1 MSEKLPGWTPSDGS
15 VPPEAPS
22 APEPTVGDDPALEG
36 DPALHD
42 DPAFDRL
49 RAADPAAGAAPDA
62 DRLAATLRAATG
74 VDVGRTDG
82 ATGSGPAAEVAR
94 RRWRPAAAP
103 RWLQIA
109 AAVAALAVVGGGAY
123 ALGGRT
129 GGSSTAGATPLPAIA
144 LGGPQVG
151 GPQRAG
157 ADMAAPANG
166 AASGSASSSSIAV
179 PAPGRWWGSRTVFT
193 ASGLSTAGG
202 TGTARAF
209 DAASVVSAD
218 TVRRAA
224 KVLGVAGEPRAQW
237 GTWTVG
243 TLDGKGAVLTLSGD
257 GMATLSYSDPAWD
270 PWTCTGEKAAAN
282 ASVCGP
288 NAAAAPTGDA
298 AVAKVRALFHALGV
312 DLTGATVQVGGLQK
326 PVRDAAGAT
335 VPTAGRETVMFS
347 QVVDG
352 QLTGVTWSATL
363 VGSGVQSLWGPL
375 APLVDL
381 GRYQVVSP
389 AAAVERLNDPRF
401 GAYGGG
407 PMPMVAGGVQVD
419 SGAAEPAVGSA
430 TSGAVPPPDG
440 ASTGSA
446 TSGAVPSQVQPSVT
460 APSAAASSGTAS
472 SGTAPSRTAGSGSS
486 GSATS
491 GAATA
496 GPGVI
501 APAPAVTPGA
511 EPTAAPSSTAP
522 PVAPTTPSA
531 GSAIAWPVRH
541 VTITSARLGLAVTTL
556 PSGAAVLVPTYQLTD
571 ADGGTWSVI
580 AVVDAQL
587 DLTAAG

>member
-15 VPPEAPS
+15 VPPDVPP
-22 APEPTVGDDPALEG
+22 APEATVGDDPAFDG
-36 DPALHD
+36 G
-42 DPAFDRL
+42 PAFDRL

-74 VDVGRTDG
+74 VDVGRTDV
-82 ATGSGPAAEVAR
+82 ATGSGPAAEAAR
-94 RRWRPAAAP
+94 PRWRPTAAP
-103 RWLQIA
+103 RWLQVA

-123 ALGGRT
+123 ALGDRT

-157 ADMAAPANG
+157 ADMAASANG

-179 PAPGRWWGSRTVFT
+179 PAPGRWWGSRIVFT
-193 ASGLSTAGG
+193 ASGLSTTGG

-270 PWTCTGEKAAAN
+270 PWTCTGEKTAAN

-298 AVAKVRALFHALGV
+298 AVAKVRALLHALGV
-312 DLTGATVQVGGLQK
+312 DLTGATVQVGEPEK
-326 PVRDAAGAT
+326 PVRDGTGAT
-335 VPTAGRETVMFS
+335 VPTAGRETVRFS

-401 GAYGGG
+401 GAFGGG

-460 APSAAASSGTAS
+460 APSAAASSGTA
-472 SGTAPSRTAGSGSS
+472 PSRTASTGSGSS

-491 GAATA
+491 GTATA

-511 EPTAAPSSTAP
+511 EPIPAPSSTVP

-556 PSGAAVLVPTYQLTD
+556 PSGASVLVPTYQLTD

>member
-15 VPPEAPS
+15 VPPDVPS
-22 APEPTVGDDPALEG
+22 APEPTVGDDPAFEG

-42 DPAFDRL
+42 GPAFDRL
-49 RAADPAAGAAPDA
+49 RGADPAAGAAPDA
-62 DRLAATLRAATG
+62 ARLAATLRAATG
-74 VDVGRTDG
+74 VDVGHTDV

-103 RWLQIA
+103 RWLQVA

-193 ASGLSTAGG
+193 ASGLSTTGG

-243 TLDGKGAVLTLSGD
+243 TLDGRGAVLTLSGD

-270 PWTCTGEKAAAN
+270 PWTCAGEKAAAN

-298 AVAKVRALFHALGV
+298 AVAKVGALFHALGV
-312 DLTGATVQVGGLQK
+312 DLTGTTVQVGGPQK
-326 PVRDAAGAT
+326 PVMDGAGAT
-335 VPTAGRETVMFS
+335 VPTAGRETVTFS

-401 GAYGGG
+401 GAFGGG
-407 PMPMVAGGVQVD
+407 PMPMAAGGVQVD

-430 TSGAVPPPDG
+430 TSGAVPPPDA

-460 APSAAASSGTAS
+460 APSAAASSAS
-472 SGTAPSRTAGSGSS
+472 TESGSS

-491 GAATA
+491 GTATA
-496 GPGVI
+496 GPGIV
-501 APAPAVTPGA
+501 APAPATTPGA
-511 EPTAAPSSTAP
+511 EPTPAPSSTVP

-556 PSGAAVLVPTYQLTD
+556 PSGASVLVPTYQLTD
-571 ADGGTWSVI
+571 AEGGTWSVI

-587 DLTAAG
+587 DLNAAG

>member
-1 MSEKLPGWTPSDGS
+1 
-15 VPPEAPS
+15 
-22 APEPTVGDDPALEG
+22 
-36 DPALHD
+36 
-42 DPAFDRL
+42 
-49 RAADPAAGAAPDA
+49 
-62 DRLAATLRAATG
+62 
-74 VDVGRTDG
+74 
-82 ATGSGPAAEVAR
+82 
-94 RRWRPAAAP
+94 
-103 RWLQIA
+103 
-109 AAVAALAVVGGGAY
+109 
-123 ALGGRT
+123 
-129 GGSSTAGATPLPAIA
+129 
-144 LGGPQVG
+144 
-151 GPQRAG
+151 
-157 ADMAAPANG
+157 MAAPANG

-193 ASGLSTAGG
+193 ASGLSTTGG

-270 PWTCTGEKAAAN
+270 PWTCSGEKAAAN

-298 AVAKVRALFHALGV
+298 AVAKVRAVFHALGV
-312 DLTGATVQVGGLQK
+312 DLTGATVQVGEPQK
-326 PVRDAAGAT
+326 PVRDGSGAT
-335 VPTAGRETVMFS
+335 VPTAGRETVRFS

-352 QLTGVTWSATL
+352 QVTGVTWSATL

-401 GAYGGG
+401 GAFGGG
-407 PMPMVAGGVQVD
+407 PMPMVANGVQVD
-419 SGAAEPAVGSA
+419 SGAAEPAIGSA
-430 TSGAVPPPDG
+430 TSGAVAPPDA

-446 TSGAVPSQVQPSVT
+446 TSGAVPSEVQQSAPTPAGT
-460 APSAAASSGTAS
+460 APSGTAS
-472 SGTAPSRTAGSGSS
+472 TGSGSS

-491 GAATA
+491 GTATA

-501 APAPAVTPGA
+501 APAPAVTPGG
-511 EPTAAPSSTAP
+511 EPTAAGPSSTAP

-531 GSAIAWPVRH
+531 GSVIAWPVRH

-556 PSGAAVLVPTYQLTD
+556 PSGASVLVPTYQVTD
-571 ADGGTWSVI
+571 AEGGTWSVI
-580 AVVDAQL
+580 AVVDARL
-587 DLTAAG
+587 DLNAAG

>member
-15 VPPEAPS
+15 VPPDVPP
-22 APEPTVGDDPALEG
+22 APEPTVGDEPASKDDPASNG
-36 DPALHD
+36 

-49 RAADPAAGAAPDA
+49 RGADPAAGAAPDA
-62 DRLAATLRAATG
+62 GRLAATLRAATG
-74 VDVGRTDG
+74 VDVGRTEV
-82 ATGSGPAAEVAR
+82 ATGSGPAAEAAR
-94 RRWRPAAAP
+94 RRWRPTAAP
-103 RWLQIA
+103 RWLQVA
-109 AAVAALAVVGGGAY
+109 AAVAAFAVVGGGAY

-129 GGSSTAGATPLPAIA
+129 AGSSTAGATPLPAIA

-157 ADMAAPANG
+157 ADVAAPANG

-193 ASGLSTAGG
+193 ASGLSTTGG

-224 KVLGVAGEPRAQW
+224 KVLGVPGEPRAQW

-243 TLDGKGAVLTLSGD
+243 TPDGKGAVLTLSGD

-270 PWTCTGEKAAAN
+270 PWTCTGEKTAAN

-288 NAAAAPTGDA
+288 NVAAAPTGDA

-312 DLTGATVQVGGLQK
+312 DLTGATVQVGQPEK
-326 PVRDAAGAT
+326 PVQDGAGAT

-381 GRYQVVSP
+381 GRYQVISP
-389 AAAVERLNDPRF
+389 AAAVERLHDPRF
-401 GAYGGG
+401 GAFGGG
-407 PMPMVAGGVQVD
+407 PVPMAAGGVQVD
-419 SGAAEPAVGSA
+419 SGVEDPAIGSA
-430 TSGAVPPPDG
+430 TSGAVPPPDA

-446 TSGAVPSQVQPSVT
+446 TSGAVPPQVQPSVT
-460 APSAAASSGTAS
+460 APAAASSGT
-472 SGTAPSRTAGSGSS
+472 
-486 GSATS
+486 
-491 GAATA
+491 ATA

-511 EPTAAPSSTAP
+511 EPTAAPSSTVP

-531 GSAIAWPVRH
+531 GSAIAWPVRR
-541 VTITSARLGLAVTTL
+541 VTITSARLGLAVTQL

-571 ADGGTWSVI
+571 AEGGTWSVI

-587 DLTAAG
+587 DLNAAG

>member
-15 VPPEAPS
+15 VPPDVPS
-22 APEPTVGDDPALEG
+22 APEPAVGAEPPVGDDPAFG
-36 DPALHD
+36 D
-42 DPAFDRL
+42 DPVFGADAAFDRL
-49 RAADPAAGAAPDA
+49 HAADPAAGAAPDP

-74 VDVGRTDG
+74 VDVGRTDV
-82 ATGSGPAAEVAR
+82 ATGSGLAAEAAR
-94 RRWRPAAAP
+94 RRWRPTAAP
-103 RWLQIA
+103 RWLQVA

-129 GGSSTAGATPLPAIA
+129 GGSSTAGSTPLPAIA

-193 ASGLSTAGG
+193 ASGLSTTGG

-288 NAAAAPTGDA
+288 NAAAPPTGDA

-312 DLTGATVQVGGLQK
+312 DLTGATVQVGEPQK
-326 PVRDAAGAT
+326 PVRDGSGAT
-335 VPTAGRETVMFS
+335 VPTAGRETVTFS

-381 GRYQVVSP
+381 GRYQVVSA

-401 GAYGGG
+401 GAFGGG
-407 PMPMVAGGVQVD
+407 PVPMAAGGVQVD
-419 SGAAEPAVGSA
+419 SGAAEPAIGSA
-430 TSGAVPPPDG
+430 TSGGVAPPDA

-446 TSGAVPSQVQPSVT
+446 TSAAVPSEVQQS
-460 APSAAASSGTAS
+460 APMPAGT
-472 SGTAPSRTAGSGSS
+472 G
-486 GSATS
+486 
-491 GAATA
+491 TA
-496 GPGVI
+496 GPGIV
-501 APAPAVTPGA
+501 APAPATTPGT

-522 PVAPTTPSA
+522 PVAPSTPSA

-580 AVVDAQL
+580 AVVDGQL
-587 DLTAAG
+587 DLNAAG